1 MTCWLF
7 GKRKNQKY
15 ILLMK
20 KLLLSMCMALLM
32 TVSASAGDVLFST
45 MTFPASDQTSVNAYN
60 TSFTASWDGIGW
72 TFDAFNNF
80 NNEWNH
86 IRCGSK
92 NFASVAQF
100 YTSSAISER
109 ITKIVVTFESVTANL
124 VNSTYLE
131 VASDTSFSDAKKV
144 EVAISQG
151 EVTYTVPAPTTNKY
165 YRVSVDCKKST
176 GSNGFARISKVELYK
191 YDVSMVSEPTF
202 SPGEGNYY
210 EAQEVTLSGADGDI
224 YYSTDG
230 TNYTKYTSPL
240 TIGTTTTLYAYAQ
253 SGEQRSGVKSV
264 IYNIA
269 KSYAS
274 LDDLLKE
281 TPTASGWPVIVP
293 ITDEVITKFNGTSYR
308 NGVYLSHDAN
318 GKDFELYCRDAP
330 STWNVGDKLSGTA
343 KGIYQDYNGQ
353 WEISLVS
360 WDGLSV
366 TVDENLPQITPA
378 TGTYSDEQSVTITD
392 PSGNNYTIYYT
403 TDGTDP
409 NESSSIYSSPFT
421 VDETTTVKAVLVD
434 DDDNMSSVATSV
446 ITITKS
452 ATYTT
457 VAELIAN
464 TTATSSD
471 SAPTV
476 NFTFTDLLVTGV
488 HGSNVFVSDATGTFL
503 FYGSSS
509 NLSKGDRISGSIKGK
524 LYAYSN
530 LPEITVSDQWANI
543 SIVSTGNTVSV
554 TTVSAADITN
564 ADASKYVRIENL
576 TYVSTAVVSKKNN
589 ITFTDGTTEVV
600 VRDNF
605 SILGDID
612 FTQDGV
618 KFNMNLF
625 VIPFRD
631 TIQYY
636 AVSVDDIQ
644 AAGSAQSEDVNGDG
658 MVDTQD
664 ALQIY
669 DYMRTSDG
677 KVNEDNKS
685 GDVNSDGQIDTQDV
699 LGVYDYIKSN

>member
-1 MTCWLF
+1 MTSWLF
-7 GKRKNQKY
+7 EKQEELKKY
-15 ILLMK
+15 ISLMK
-20 KLLLSMCMALLM
+20 KFLLSMCMALFI
-32 TVSASAGDVLFST
+32 TVSASAGDVLYST
-45 MTFPASDQTSVNAYN
+45 MTFPASDQTSVNGY
-60 TSFTASWDGIGW
+60 TSTFNASWDNVTW
-72 TFDAFNNF
+72 KFAAFNNF
-80 NNEWNH
+80 NNTWNH
-86 IRCGSK
+86 LRAGRK
-92 NFASVAQF
+92 NVASMAQF
-100 YTSSAISER
+100 YTISPISEQ
-109 ITKIVVTFESVTANL
+109 ITKVVVTFESVTTSL

-131 VASDTSFSDAKKV
+131 VASDTSFSDAEKV

-151 EVTYTVPAPTTNKY
+151 EVTYAVPTLAKNKY
-165 YRVSVDCKKST
+165 YRITIDCKA
-176 GSNGFARISKVELYK
+176 GSANGFVRISKVELYK
-191 YDVSMVSEPTF
+191 YDASTVSEPTF

-210 EAQEVTLSGADGDI
+210 ETQTVALSVITGDI

-253 SGEQRSGVKSV
+253 VGDSKSSVKSV
-264 IYNIA
+264 TYNIA
-269 KSYAS
+269 KKYAS

-281 TPTASGWPVIVP
+281 TPTTSGWPVIVP
-293 ITDEVITKFNGTSYR
+293 ITDEVITGFYGTSYR
-308 NGVYLSHDAN
+308 NGVYLDREVN
-318 GKDFELYCRDAP
+318 GTKFELYGRDAP
-330 STWNVGDKLSGTA
+330 STWNVGDKLSGTVR
-343 KGIYQDYNGQ
+343 GIYQNYKGT
-353 WEISLVS
+353 WEISVVS

-366 TVDENLPQITPA
+366 TVDQNVPQITPV
-378 TGTYSDEQSVTITD
+378 TGTYSDEQTVTITD

-409 NESSSIYSSPFT
+409 NESSSVYSSPFT
-421 VDETTTVKAVLVD
+421 VGETTTVKAVLVD
-434 DDDNMSSVATSV
+434 DDDNMSSVVTSV
-446 ITITKS
+446 ITIAKS

-457 VAELIAN
+457 IAELIAN

-471 SAPTV
+471 DAPTV

-488 HGSNVFVSDATGTFL
+488 HGSNVFVSDATGAFL

-509 NLSKGDRISGSIKGK
+509 KLSKGDRISGSIKGK
-524 LYAYSN
+524 LYAYNN

-543 SIVSTGNTVSV
+543 STVSTDNTVSA
-554 TTVSAADITN
+554 TTVSAADITK
-564 ADASKYVRIENL
+564 ADANKYVRIENL

-612 FTQDGV
+612 FTQAGA

-625 VIPFRD
+625 VIPFRE

-636 AVSVDDIQ
+636 AVSTDDIQ
-644 AAGSAQSEDVNGDG
+644 VAGSAKSEDVNGDG
-658 MVDTQD
+658 VVDTQD

-669 DYMRTSDG
+669 DHMRTSDG

-699 LGVYDYIKSN
+699 LGVYDYIKGN